1 MFRRKLVSM
10 VGMLVSHQDSVQGDA
25 SLGRGAKLELA
36 SCVAQLVAGA
46 QLEPRQLGVQLAL
59 LRPSWLSAAVAKQM
73 LTTVHQLDTNQ
84 VNTEPQTGHFGETSF
99 YNNYYPRARGAWCPG
114 PGPWCPPRR
123 SCR

>member
-84 VNTEPQTGHFGETSF
+84 VNTEPQTGHFGDTSF
-99 YNNYYPRARGAWCPG
+99 LQ
-114 PGPWCPPRR
+114 
-123 SCR
+123 